1 MVRKIDWESQ
11 IGRRLKLRDLHVFMT
26 IVQRGSMAKAAE
38 HMGVSQPAVSE
49 IIANLEHAL
58 GVRLL
63 DRGPQGVTPT
73 MFGREMIERSRAAF
87 DELKQGITTIEALAD
102 PTVGAVRIGCSESLM
117 SAILA
122 PVIDRFSREYPRV
135 RLHVQNTNTATL
147 DIPDLRERTLDLVL
161 VRPVKTHAN
170 DEDMNVEALFDDE
183 MVVAVGKTHRLA
195 HRRNVSLE
203 EILDEPWIL
212 TAPGTWNYTTI
223 ANALQAQGFDMP
235 PICLTTFSLN
245 LRIDLLA
252 TGRFISA
259 FPRAAM
265 SGNNDHSPLKILPVN
280 LPAKPWPVEI
290 LTLKNRTLNPAAQRF
305 IEDVRAFVRTRSAG
319 LIVDKTFA

>member
-1 MVRKIDWESQ
+1 MARKIDWESQ

-26 IVQRGSMAKAAE
+26 IAQRGSMAKAAE
-38 HMGVSQPAVSE
+38 HLGVSQPAVSE
-49 IIANLEHAL
+49 IIADLEHAL

-73 MFGREMIERSRAAF
+73 MYGREMIERSRAAF

-135 RLHVQNTNTATL
+135 RLHVQNTNTSTL
-147 DIPDLRERTLDLVL
+147 DLPDLRDRTLDVVL
-161 VRPVKTHAN
+161 VRPVRPHAN
-170 DEDMNVEALFDDE
+170 DEDMNVEMLFNDE

-195 HRRNVSLE
+195 HRHDVDLV

-212 TAPGTWNYTTI
+212 TAPGTWNHTTI

-235 PICLTTFSLN
+235 PIRLTTFSLN

-252 TGRFISA
+252 TGRFITA
-259 FPRAAM
+259 FPKAAI
-265 SGNNDHSPLKILPVN
+265 SADAERSSLKILPVN
-280 LPAKPWPVEI
+280 LPARPWPVEI
-290 LTLKNRTLNPAAQRF
+290 ITLKNRTLNPAAQRF
-305 IEDVRAFVRTRSAG
+305 IDDVRAFTRSKRVELVA
-319 LIVDKTFA
+319 DKSFA